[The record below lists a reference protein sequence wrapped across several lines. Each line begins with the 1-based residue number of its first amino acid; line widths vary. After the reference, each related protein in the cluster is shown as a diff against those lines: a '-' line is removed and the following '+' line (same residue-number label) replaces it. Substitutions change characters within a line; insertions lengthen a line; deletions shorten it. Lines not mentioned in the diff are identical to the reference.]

1 MNQGS
6 IFNCGFALVMNKRFI
21 SLFLLIFTLMGMMAC
36 QEKKAVSKQ
45 VKVELQSPFWSFNT
59 SRTAKSSLSGTVPE
73 AGLLLSDDQSKGFT
87 IRFTADIKSV
97 AREQT
102 LLEIPQVLKV
112 YLRKHDPDD
121 RKIQNYPA
129 YKMLDGSV
137 PVLEASL
144 SLQSPWDPKKF
155 QDMTVGIPLAI
166 LDRPEGKHDIIL
178 QFSGVQWTIYIDG
191 RLYDNDFALG
201 YPLASRMKLWNLNP
215 DYVSEANLYEPAIQ
229 PEQIAAPTPQI
240 ASNIQYWT
248 PPYHNAWVGDV
259 VTFFHDGRYH
269 VFYLFDRRG
278 HASKFGRGGH
288 YFEHLSTTD
297 FQTWVEHK
305 PATPLEYQWETF
317 GTGTPFLFND
327 KLCISYGLHTT
338 RIYPKEETTLPMQ
351 WTYLEKNGYTGSF
364 NYDTIQGLVPAGS
377 TYSISEDGVTNF
389 KKTHILYHPC
399 ENPSIYTDPDG
410 NLKMLA
416 NYGARGTWKADSVNG
431 GWKCLDADFPLGGDC
446 TFFFRWGEYDYIIG
460 GFTRLWSKLAKDPE
474 FAYKDVVIEGADF
487 YNGLSVPAITEIPG
501 GRFLMAGWLKMQNW
515 GGPLVIHELIQ
526 YPDGRIGT
534 EWMDEII
541 PAMGTP
547 KKLSAKLTGTGD
559 FPVSSKSFMLT
570 FKVYPDQPRQ
580 GNLKVLFLPEK
591 GEESACEWQ
600 LQLDKARAQYGTN
613 LTATYA
619 SSEKTLREGGA
630 PQTASNYAIE
640 NGIDTSKPFMVRIL
654 VDGSDK
660 FGGSLIDTEIAAQRT
675 MISYR
680 PELTVGNLRFCMEG
694 ISVQDISLAPLND

>member
-240 ASNIQYWT
+240 ASNI
-248 PPYHNAWVGDV
+248 
-259 VTFFHDGRYH
+259 
-269 VFYLFDRRG
+269 
-278 HASKFGRGGH
+278 
-288 YFEHLSTTD
+288 
-297 FQTWVEHK
+297 
-305 PATPLEYQWETF
+305 
-317 GTGTPFLFND
+317 
-327 KLCISYGLHTT
+327 
-338 RIYPKEETTLPMQ
+338 
-351 WTYLEKNGYTGSF
+351 
-364 NYDTIQGLVPAGS
+364 
-377 TYSISEDGVTNF
+377 
-389 KKTHILYHPC
+389 
-399 ENPSIYTDPDG
+399 
-410 NLKMLA
+410 
-416 NYGARGTWKADSVNG
+416 
-431 GWKCLDADFPLGGDC
+431 
-446 TFFFRWGEYDYIIG
+446 
-460 GFTRLWSKLAKDPE
+460 
-474 FAYKDVVIEGADF
+474 
-487 YNGLSVPAITEIPG
+487 
-501 GRFLMAGWLKMQNW
+501 
-515 GGPLVIHELIQ
+515 
-526 YPDGRIGT
+526 
-534 EWMDEII
+534 
-541 PAMGTP
+541 
-547 KKLSAKLTGTGD
+547 
-559 FPVSSKSFMLT
+559 
-570 FKVYPDQPRQ
+570 
-580 GNLKVLFLPEK
+580 
-591 GEESACEWQ
+591 
-600 LQLDKARAQYGTN
+600 
-613 LTATYA
+613 
-619 SSEKTLREGGA
+619 
-630 PQTASNYAIE
+630 
-640 NGIDTSKPFMVRIL
+640 
-654 VDGSDK
+654 
-660 FGGSLIDTEIAAQRT
+660 
-675 MISYR
+675 
-680 PELTVGNLRFCMEG
+680 
-694 ISVQDISLAPLND
+694 